1 MRFAGIDIGA
11 EHHVVA
17 IVSDAGELITKAT
30 KCAEDEAGY
39 ARLRAALGEPGDL
52 LVAMEATGH
61 YWQNLFAVL
70 AGHGYTIALL
80 NPLRTARF
88 AGEELSR
95 TKTDALDAVGI
106 ARFAQQKRPASTA
119 LTDEATRDLRELVL
133 MRERCVQELGDKV
146 RQLHRVVDLGFPELT
161 RHVKTLDG
169 ELALT
174 LLHELPTAAA
184 YKRVTPGWIA
194 KLVYDG
200 RHKVGPELAATLFAA
215 ATSSVGQHHGPAYQ
229 LEARYLCEHIRLLK
243 KQLKSLETDITR
255 TLETNE
261 VGKLLTTIPGIG
273 TQTSARIIAAVVDP
287 ARFRDGAAFASYLG
301 VVPALK
307 HSGKHT
313 PKRAGISPIGH
324 ATLRKNLWMPVMTAV
339 RKNPWLRAF
348 YERLVAAGKLKK
360 VALIAAMRK
369 LAHAIYSVAKN
380 RRPFELQ
387 LPAVSEV
394 SCAPA

>member
-17 IVSDAGELITKAT
+17 VVDETGALVTKST
-30 KCAEDEAGY
+30 TFAEDAAGY
-39 ARLRAALGEPGDL
+39 ERARGVLGEPKDV

-70 AGHGYTIALL
+70 AGQGYSIALL
-80 NPLRTARF
+80 NPLRTSRF
-88 AGEELSR
+88 AGEDLVR
-95 TKTDALDAVGI
+95 TKTDAIDAAGI
-106 ARFAQQKRPASTA
+106 ARFAQQKRPAPTP
-119 LTDEATRDLRELVL
+119 LTDEVTVELRELVL
-133 MRERCVQELGDKV
+133 MRERFVQELGDKV

-161 RHVKTLDG
+161 RHVKALDS

-184 YKRVTPGWIA
+184 YKSVSPKWIA
-194 KLVYDG
+194 GLAYDG
-200 RHKVGPELAATLFAA
+200 RHKVGGELAHAIYAA
-215 ATSSVGQHHGPAYQ
+215 ATSSVGQHHGPAFQ
-229 LEARYLCEHIRLLK
+229 LEVRYLCEHVRLLK
-243 KQLKSLETDITR
+243 KQLKTLETDIER
-255 TLETNE
+255 KLEDNE

-273 TQTSARIIAAVVDP
+273 TQTSARIIAAVIDP

-313 PKRAGISPIGH
+313 PLRAGISPLGH
-324 ATLRKNLWMPVMTAV
+324 ARLRKNLWMPVMTAV

-380 RRPFELQ
+380 RRPFEMRLAATQ
-387 LPAVSEV
+387 EA
-394 SCAPA
+394 A

>member
-17 IVSDAGELITKAT
+17 VVDETGAIVTKST
-30 KCAEDEAGY
+30 TFAEDAAGY
-39 ARLRAALGEPGDL
+39 ERARGLLGDPKDV

-70 AGHGYTIALL
+70 AGQGYSIALL
-80 NPLRTARF
+80 NPLRTSRF
-88 AGEELSR
+88 AGEDLVR
-95 TKTDALDAVGI
+95 TKTDAIDAAGI
-106 ARFAQQKRPASTA
+106 ARFAQQKRPAPTP
-119 LTDEATRDLRELVL
+119 LTDEVTVELRELVL
-133 MRERCVQELGDKV
+133 MRERIVQELGDKV

-161 RHVKTLDG
+161 RHVKALDS

-184 YKRVTPGWIA
+184 YKSVSPQWIA
-194 KLVYDG
+194 ALAYDG
-200 RHKVGPELAATLFAA
+200 RHKVGGELAHAIYSA
-215 ATSSVGQHHGPAYQ
+215 ATSSVGQHHGPAFQ
-229 LEARYLCEHIRLLK
+229 LEVRYLCEHIRLLK
-243 KQLKSLETDITR
+243 KQLKTLETDIER
-255 TLETNE
+255 KLEDNE

-273 TQTSARIIAAVVDP
+273 PQTSARIIAAVVDP

-301 VVPALK
+301 VVPGLK

-313 PKRAGISPIGH
+313 PLRAGISPLGH
-324 ATLRKNLWMPVMTAV
+324 ARLRKNLWMPVMTAV

-348 YERLVAAGKLKK
+348 YERLVVAGKLKK

-380 RRPFELQ
+380 RRPFELR
-387 LPAVSEV
+387 LDAAKE
-394 SCAPA
+394 AA

>member
-1 MRFAGIDIGA
+1 VRFAGIDIGA

-17 IVSDAGELITKAT
+17 VVDETGALVTKST
-30 KCAEDEAGY
+30 TFAEDAAGY
-39 ARLRAALGEPGDL
+39 ERARSILGDPKDV

-70 AGHGYTIALL
+70 AAQGYSIALL
-80 NPLRTARF
+80 NPLRTSRF
-88 AGEELSR
+88 AGEDLVR
-95 TKTDALDAVGI
+95 TKTDAIDATGI
-106 ARFAQQKRPASTA
+106 ARFAQQKRPAPTP
-119 LTDEATRDLRELVL
+119 LTDEVTVELRELVL
-133 MRERCVQELGDKV
+133 MRERIVQELGDKV

-161 RHVKTLDG
+161 RHVKALDS

-174 LLHELPTAAA
+174 LLHELPTAAS
-184 YKRVTPGWIA
+184 YKGVSPQWIA
-194 KLVYDG
+194 ALAYDG
-200 RHKVGPELAATLFAA
+200 RHKIGRELGDAIYAA
-215 ATSSVGQHHGPAYQ
+215 ATKSVGQHHGPAFQ
-229 LEARYLCEHIRLLK
+229 LEVRYLCEHIRLLK
-243 KQLKSLETDITR
+243 KQLKTLETDIER
-255 TLETNE
+255 KLEDNE

-273 TQTSARIIAAVVDP
+273 PQTSARIIAAVIDP

-307 HSGKHT
+307 HSGKHA
-313 PKRAGISPIGH
+313 PLRAGISPLGH
-324 ATLRKNLWMPVMTAV
+324 ARLRKNLWMPVMTAV

-380 RRPFELQ
+380 RRPFELRLAAAQ
-387 LPAVSEV
+387 EA
-394 SCAPA
+394 A

>member
-17 IVSDAGELITKAT
+17 VVDETGALVTKST
-30 KCAEDEAGY
+30 TFAEDAAGY
-39 ARLRAALGEPGDL
+39 ERARGVLGDPKDV

-70 AGHGYTIALL
+70 AGHGYSIALL

-88 AGEELSR
+88 AGEDLVR
-95 TKTDALDAVGI
+95 TKTDAIDAAGI
-106 ARFAQQKRPASTA
+106 ARFAQQKRPAPTP
-119 LTDEATRDLRELVL
+119 LTDEVTVELRELVL
-133 MRERCVQELGDKV
+133 MRERIVQELGDKV

-161 RHVKTLDG
+161 RHVKALDS

-184 YKRVTPGWIA
+184 YKSVSPQWIA
-194 KLVYDG
+194 ALAYDG
-200 RHKVGPELAATLFAA
+200 RHKIGGELARAVYAA
-215 ATSSVGQHHGPAYQ
+215 ATKSVGQHHGPAFQ
-229 LEARYLCEHIRLLK
+229 LEVRYLCEHIRLLK
-243 KQLKSLETDITR
+243 KQLKTLETDIER
-255 TLETNE
+255 KLEDNE

-273 TQTSARIIAAVVDP
+273 PQTSARIIAAVVDP

-313 PKRAGISPIGH
+313 PLRAGISPLGH
-324 ATLRKNLWMPVMTAV
+324 ARLRKNLWMPVMTAV

-360 VALIAAMRK
+360 VALTAAMRK

-380 RRPFELQ
+380 RRPFELR
-387 LPAVSEV
+387 LAE
-394 SCAPA
+394 AKEAA

>member
-17 IVSDAGELITKAT
+17 VVDDTGAIVTKAT
-30 KCAEDEAGY
+30 KFAEDAAGY
-39 ARLRAALGEPGDL
+39 ERVRAVLGDPAQV

-70 AGHGYTIALL
+70 AGHGYSIALL

-88 AGEELSR
+88 AGEDLKR

-106 ARFAQQKRPASTA
+106 ARFAQQKRPAATP
-119 LTDEATRDLRELVL
+119 LTDEVTMELRELVL
-133 MRERCVQELGDKV
+133 MRERLVQDLGDKV

-161 RHVKTLDG
+161 RYVKSLDS

-174 LLHELPTAAA
+174 LLHELPTSAS
-184 YKRVTPGWIA
+184 YQSVTPSWIA
-194 KLVYDG
+194 RLEYDG
-200 RHKVGPELAATLFAA
+200 RHKIGGELAKAIFDA
-215 ATSSVGQHHGPAYQ
+215 ATTSVGQHHGPAFQ
-229 LEARYLCEHIRLLK
+229 LEVRYLCEHIRLIK
-243 KQLKSLETDITR
+243 KQLKSLESDIER
-255 TLETNE
+255 KLEANE

-273 TQTSARIIAAVVDP
+273 KQTSARIIAAVVDP

-313 PKRAGISPIGH
+313 PMRASISPLGH
-324 ATLRKNLWMPVMTAV
+324 ARLRRNLWMPVLTAV
-339 RKNPWLRAF
+339 HKNPWLKAF
-348 YERLVAAGKLKK
+348 YDRLVAAGKLRK

-380 RRPFELQ
+380 RRPFELR
-387 LPAVSEV
+387 LAAASE
-394 SCAPA
+394 AA

>member
-17 IVSDAGELITKAT
+17 VVDETGAIVTKST
-30 KCAEDEAGY
+30 TFAEDAAGY
-39 ARLRAALGEPGDL
+39 ERARGVLGDPKDV

-70 AGHGYTIALL
+70 AGQGYSIALL
-80 NPLRTARF
+80 NPLRTSRF
-88 AGEELSR
+88 AGEDLVR
-95 TKTDALDAVGI
+95 TKTDAIDAAGI
-106 ARFAQQKRPASTA
+106 ARFAQQKRPAPTP
-119 LTDEATRDLRELVL
+119 LTDEVTVELRELVL
-133 MRERCVQELGDKV
+133 MRERIVQELGDKV

-161 RHVKTLDG
+161 RHVKALDS

-184 YKRVTPGWIA
+184 YKSVSPQWIA
-194 KLVYDG
+194 ALAYDG
-200 RHKVGPELAATLFAA
+200 RHKVGGELAHAIYSA
-215 ATSSVGQHHGPAYQ
+215 ATSSVGQHHGPAFQ
-229 LEARYLCEHIRLLK
+229 LEVRYLCEHIRLLK
-243 KQLKSLETDITR
+243 KQLKTLETDIER
-255 TLETNE
+255 KLEDNE

-273 TQTSARIIAAVVDP
+273 PQTSARIIAAVVDP

-301 VVPALK
+301 VVPGLK

-313 PKRAGISPIGH
+313 PLRAGISPLGH
-324 ATLRKNLWMPVMTAV
+324 ARLRKNLWMPVMTAV

-348 YERLVAAGKLKK
+348 YERLVVAGKLKK

-380 RRPFELQ
+380 RRPFELR
-387 LPAVSEV
+387 LDAAKE
-394 SCAPA
+394 AA

>member
-17 IVSDAGELITKAT
+17 VVDDTGATVTKSTKVAEDAG
-30 KCAEDEAGY
+30 GY
-39 ARLRAALGEPGDL
+39 ERVRAALGEPEEV

-88 AGEELSR
+88 ASEDLVR
-95 TKTDALDAVGI
+95 TKTDAIDALGI
-106 ARFAQQKRPASTA
+106 ARFAQQKRPAATP
-119 LTDEATRDLRELVL
+119 LTDAATLELRELVL
-133 MRERCVQELGDKV
+133 MRERIVQEIGDKV

-161 RHVKTLDG
+161 RHVKTLDS

-174 LLHELPTAAA
+174 LLYELPTAAS
-184 YKRVTPGWIA
+184 YKSVTSTWIA
-194 KLVYDG
+194 RLVYDG
-200 RHKVGPELAATLFAA
+200 RHKIDRELANAIYAA
-215 ATSSVGQHHGPAYQ
+215 ASTSVGQHHGPAFQ
-229 LEARYLCEHIRLLK
+229 LEVRYLCEHIRLLK
-243 KQLKSLETDITR
+243 KQLK
-255 TLETNE
+255 TLEGDIERKLEDNE
-261 VGKLLTTIPGIG
+261 VGTLLTTIPGIG
-273 TQTSARIIAAVVDP
+273 PQTSARIIAAVEDP
-287 ARFRDGAAFASYLG
+287 AKFRDGAAFASYLG

-313 PKRAGISPIGH
+313 PARAAISPIGH
-324 ATLRKNLWMPVMTAV
+324 ARLRKNLWMPVLTAV

-348 YERLVAAGKLKK
+348 FERLVSAGKPRK
-360 VALIAAMRK
+360 VAMIAAMRK

-380 RRPFELQ
+380 RRPFVPRLTSTTET
-387 LPAVSEV
+387 A
-394 SCAPA
+394 